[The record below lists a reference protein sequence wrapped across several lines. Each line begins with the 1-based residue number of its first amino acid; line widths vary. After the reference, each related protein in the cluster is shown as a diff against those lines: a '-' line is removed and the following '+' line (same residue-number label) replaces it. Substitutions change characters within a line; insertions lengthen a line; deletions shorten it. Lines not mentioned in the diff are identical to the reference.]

1 MSSSVIEEKLF
12 VALIELCNLLE
23 SPSFARDFAAASE
36 MDSISGRRIAVA
48 GLVKRGKSTFV
59 NRVVGQDLSPVNLL
73 PETSSVICFSSEKD
87 ARATGI
93 TFDGRCRK
101 LSTKPSRFLE
111 DVSREARKPLLAASY
126 RGPLNLPTDF
136 CLVDTPGAHESEVVA
151 NSLVESG
158 MPSSLFR
165 LCGGF
170 IVVMGVPGL
179 SAIDLQLLQ
188 RINKSAGESPVRVLL
203 KGLDSSISHSE
214 LLEYSKE
221 VLSDITNE
229 IFVVSDE
236 NFNATS
242 QLIDSF
248 SVSRFYQPIDAIDSS
263 DRVIELLLRQI
274 SGVLDSRDE
283 AQELDISNSILK
295 NLPID
300 FAEKVRRFAPGARER
315 RKANQLKVTKQAA
328 IDKYKFELNAWTIKD
343 QELRRSITN
352 ADIAVA
358 DSKKNLRKAMPK
370 TFALGCSCVLLS
382 LFLLP
387 LILFFPPVFFAF
399 IILWIVYKVAASK
412 EKSRFLKIEGSLTF
426 QVASTKAAS
435 FQARMLHEN
444 HQKFKPD
451 KPPR

>member
-1 MSSSVIEEKLF
+1 MSSSVIEEKSF
-12 VALIELCNLLE
+12 GALIELCNLLE
-23 SPSFARDFAAASE
+23 RPSFARDFAAASE
-36 MDSISGRRIAVA
+36 MASISGRRIAVA

-73 PETSSVICFSSEKD
+73 PETSSVICFSREKD

-93 TFDGRCRK
+93 TFDGRLRT
-101 LSTKPSRFLE
+101 LSSKPSGFSA

-126 RGPLNLPTDF
+126 RGPLNLPKDF
-136 CLVDTPGAHESEVVA
+136 CLVDTPGAYESEVVA

-221 VLSDITNE
+221 VLSDIANE

-242 QLIDSF
+242 QLIDAF
-248 SVSRFYQPIDAIDSS
+248 SVSHFYQPNDALHSS
-263 DRVIELLLRQI
+263 DLVIESLLSQMSEAL
-274 SGVLDSRDE
+274 SLRDE
-283 AQELDISNSILK
+283 AQELDISKSILK
-295 NLPID
+295 NLPPDIS
-300 FAEKVRRFAPGARER
+300 EKVCRFAPGAREQ
-315 RKANQLKVTKQAA
+315 RKANQLKATKQAA
-328 IDKYKFELNAWTIKD
+328 IDKYKSEMNAWTIKNR
-343 QELRRSITN
+343 ELRRSITN
-352 ADIAVA
+352 AGIAVA
-358 DSKKNLRKAMPK
+358 DSKKNLRKAKPK
-370 TFALGCSCVLLS
+370 SHGCLFAVVTLLLVPFALIFPPLIIFY
-382 LFLLP
+382 LFS
-387 LILFFPPVFFAF
+387 LILFSV
-399 IILWIVYKVAASK
+399 VASK
-412 EKSRFLKIEGSLTF
+412 EKSRFSKIEGSLRS
-426 QVASTKAAS
+426 QIASANAAL
-435 FQARMLHEN
+435 FQARKLHEN

>member
-1 MSSSVIEEKLF
+1 MSSSVIEGKLF

-23 SPSFARDFAAASE
+23 RPSFARDFAAASE
-36 MDSISGRRIAVA
+36 MASISGRRIAVA

-73 PETSSVICFSSEKD
+73 PETSSVICFYREKE

-93 TFDGRCRK
+93 TFDGRLRA
-101 LSTKPSRFLE
+101 LSSKPSGFSA

-126 RGPLNLPTDF
+126 RGPLNLPKDF

-165 LCGGF
+165 LCGGV

-221 VLSDITNE
+221 VLSDIANE

-242 QLIDSF
+242 LLIDSF
-248 SVSRFYQPIDAIDSS
+248 SVSHFYQSNDALHSS
-263 DRVIELLLRQI
+263 DLVIESLLSQI
-274 SGVLDSRDE
+274 GEALSLRDE
-283 AQELDISNSILK
+283 AQELNISNSILK
-295 NLPID
+295 NLPQDIS
-300 FAEKVRRFAPGARER
+300 EKVRFFAPGAREQ
-315 RKANQLKVTKQAA
+315 RKANQLKAKKQAA
-328 IDKYKFELNAWTIKD
+328 IDKYKSEMNAWTIKNR
-343 QELRRSITN
+343 ELRRSITN

-358 DSKKNLRKAMPK
+358 NSKKNLRKAEPK
-370 TFALGCSCVLLS
+370 SRGCLLALVTLLLVPFVLLFPP
-382 LFLLP
+382 LIIFYFLL
-387 LILFFPPVFFAF
+387 LILFS
-399 IILWIVYKVAASK
+399 VAESK
-412 EKSRFLKIEGSLTF
+412 EKSRFSKIEGSLRS
-426 QVASTKAAS
+426 QIASANAAS
-435 FQARMLHEN
+435 LQARKLHEN